1 MTKRQTL
8 IITSLSIA
16 AIILALM
23 VCNRLWFR
31 LDLTK
36 NKAYTISSVSRNLY
50 KELPDPVNITYY
62 LSGKLKTVVP
72 APGEIEDTLREY
84 AAYSR
89 GRIRLTVRDPV
100 KAGLAIVEELG
111 LQPRQVQTVEQDQ
124 ASFVTVYSGIVIEY
138 LDKMEVLPWV
148 ISTDTLEYDL
158 TSRIRSMVTESER
171 WIGVIVGDSFRKWK
185 EDFGFLEMTLSEAGY
200 RVRQL
205 SSGEEIPENM
215 PALFV
220 LGGVEDL
227 DEWALY
233 RIDRFIQQGGKTLFA
248 VKGIYV
254 DTIYGTIEARHQQ
267 DLGLLDM
274 LASYGAVVRKELALD
289 RNALTLQYQT
299 RSPSGGI
306 SYRIVRYPLWIG
318 VTADNGNP
326 SHPVSSSFGGLDMYW
341 ASPIELSA
349 PDFVEAMPIFT
360 STPQGWSMISQLNTS
375 PEVPYMLEMEA
386 AQTRG
391 TKILGAALSGT
402 FPSFFRGAAK
412 PVREG
417 SDEEL
422 PDLPEHAKDSRIIVI
437 GDTDFASNLIN
448 VTNARHNLD
457 FLLRAADWL
466 ANDNDVIG
474 IRNRAPQTGRFDK
487 ITDASS
493 KAAVMKIIQIIN
505 VGLIPLLVIAA
516 GLFLAQRRKT
526 LARNAEL
533 KTVSAVKTADTTAA
547 DDAKTQS
554 DSKENSDDI

>member
-8 IITSLSIA
+8 IITSLSIIA
-16 AIILALM
+16 FILALM
-23 VCNRLWFR
+23 VCGRLWFR

-89 GRIRLTVRDPV
+89 GRIRLSVRDPM
-100 KAGLAIVEELG
+100 KAGIAIVEELG

-124 ASFVTVYSGIVIEY
+124 ASLVTVYSGIVIEY

-171 WIGVIVGDSFRKWK
+171 WLGVIVGDSFRQWK
-185 EDFGFLEMTLSEAGY
+185 DDFSYLENTLSQAGY
-200 RVRQL
+200 RVRLL
-205 SSGEEIPENM
+205 SPGEEIPDNM

-220 LGGVEDL
+220 LGGAEGL

-233 RIDRFIQQGGKTLFA
+233 RIDRYIQQGGKTLFA
-248 VKGIYV
+248 VKGIYI
-254 DTIYGTIEARHQQ
+254 DTIYGSIEARHQQ
-267 DLGLLDM
+267 DLGLIDM
-274 LASYGAVVRKELALD
+274 IASYGAIIRPELALD
-289 RNALTLQYQT
+289 RNALTLQYQS

-306 SYRIVRYPLWIG
+306 QYRIVRYPLWIG
-318 VTADNGNP
+318 VTAENGN
-326 SHPVSSSFGGLDMYW
+326 SEHPVSSSFSGLDMYW
-341 ASPIELSA
+341 ASPLELA
-349 PDFVEAMPIFT
+349 PPSSVEAAALFT
-360 STPQGWSMISQLNTS
+360 TTTQGWTMRESLYTS

-386 AQTRG
+386 PQTKG
-391 TKILGAALSGT
+391 AKILGAALSGV
-402 FPSFFRGAAK
+402 FPSFFKGADK

-417 SDEEL
+417 SEEEL
-422 PDLPEHAKDSRIIVI
+422 PDLPEYARESRIIVI
-437 GDTDFASNLIN
+437 GDTDFASNIIN

-466 ANDNDVIG
+466 ANDDDVIG

-487 ITDASS
+487 ITDSARR
-493 KAAVMKIIQIIN
+493 AAVMKIIQVIN
-505 VGLIPLLVIAA
+505 VGVIPLLVIAA
-516 GLFLAQRRKT
+516 GLLLAYRRKV
-526 LARNAEL
+526 LARNTEL
-533 KTVSAVKTADTTAA
+533 KTVPAAKTADTAA
-547 DDAKTQS
+547 ANDIKTS
-554 DSKENSDDI
+554 FVSKENRDDV

>member
-1 MTKRQTL
+1 MTKRQTS
-8 IITSLSIA
+8 IITLLSIIA
-16 AIILALM
+16 FILALM
-23 VCNRLWFR
+23 VCDRLWFR

-62 LSGKLKTVVP
+62 LSGKLRSVVP

-89 GRIRLTVRDPV
+89 GRIRLAVRDPV

-111 LQPRQVQTVEQDQ
+111 LQARQVQTVEQDQ
-124 ASFVTVYSGIVIEY
+124 ASLVTVYSGIVIEY

-158 TSRIRSMVTESER
+158 TSRIRSMVTDSER
-171 WIGVIVGDSFRKWK
+171 WMGVIAGDSFRQWR
-185 EDFGFLEMTLSEAGY
+185 EDFSYLEMTLAEAGY
-200 RVRQL
+200 RVRL
-205 SSGEEIPENM
+205 FSSGEEIPDNT

-233 RIDRFIQQGGKTLFA
+233 RIDRYIQQGGKTLFA

-254 DTIYGTIEARHQQ
+254 DTIYGSVEARQQQ

-274 LASYGAVVRKELALD
+274 LASYGAVVRRELALD

-299 RSPSGGI
+299 RTPSGGI
-306 SYRIVRYPLWIG
+306 QYRIVRYPLWIG

-326 SHPVSSSFGGLDMYW
+326 EHPVSSGFTGLDMYW
-341 ASPIELSA
+341 ASPIELSPPA
-349 PDFVEAMPIFT
+349 NVDAAAIFT
-360 STPQGWSMISQLNTS
+360 TTAQGWSMRESLNTN

-386 AQTRG
+386 PQTRG
-391 TKILGAALSGT
+391 VKILGAALSGV

-417 SDEEL
+417 SEEEL
-422 PDLPEHAKDSRIIVI
+422 PDLPENARESRIIVI
-437 GDTDFASNLIN
+437 GDTDFATNIIN

-466 ANDNDVIG
+466 ANDDDVIG

-487 ITDASS
+487 ITDSSS
-493 KAAVMKIIQIIN
+493 KAAVMKIVQIVN
-505 VGLIPLLVIAA
+505 VGLVPLLVIAA
-516 GLFLAQRRKT
+516 GLLLAYRRKVI
-526 LARNAEL
+526 ARNIESKGEL
-533 KTVSAVKTADTTAA
+533 
-547 DDAKTQS
+547 
-554 DSKENSDDI
+554 